1 MAAAI
6 VAMSLC
12 VLLASCGRETAQTTS
27 LAPTT
32 SPAPATASA
41 PAITDLV
48 KTDIVVGT
56 GPAIAQGQAAV
67 VHYTGW
73 LYDAAAAD
81 QKGKEFDSSRQR
93 GVPFRFPVGAGKV
106 IAGWDQGVV
115 GMQVGGQRRLTIPAY
130 LGYGDRGGGGV
141 IPPNATL
148 LFDVELLAIEQ
159 PQ

>member
-1 MAAAI
+1 MRIYSVIA
-6 VAMSLC
+6 VASVC
-12 VLLASCGRETAQTTS
+12 VLLMSCGRDAPHPASSTSTA
-27 LAPTT
+27 A
-32 SPAPATASA
+32 AT

-48 KTDIVVGT
+48 KTDVVVGA
-56 GPAIAQGQAAV
+56 GPAIAQGQEAV

-73 LYDAAAAD
+73 LYEPSAPD
-81 QKGKEFDSSRQR
+81 QKGNQFDSSRQR

-115 GMQVGGQRRLTIPAY
+115 GMQVGGQRRLIIPAY

-148 LFDVELLAIEQ
+148 MFDVELLAIE
-159 PQ
+159 